1 MRDSRQ
7 HAKPP
12 RCPRAAPASA
22 GTSIRT
28 GWLFLTRQRMQ
39 TDSQTRFPPDLRH
52 QSAGIFVLV
61 GGWIFN
67 LILAMFSRLPQH
79 VFHSPLLHV
88 DGEHA
93 FVEQRSP
100 ELGFGV
106 RMFDRLSRAL
116 EHAPPYLAR
125 DKICLTRIC
134 IFEHQHGVEEQ
145 LPVLACEMH
154 QAVPV
159 QTPACS
165 VDHVRYVSS
174 VVPLSEEHEH
184 LRCDQLFRR
193 QYACLDASDL
203 SPRAALDPG
212 IVYRNDAVAHSSDQ
226 VNVEVIAPRL

>member
-12 RCPRAAPASA
+12 RCLRAPPASA

-100 ELGFGV
+100 ELGLRVG
-106 RMFDRLSRAL
+106 MLDRLSRAVQ
-116 EHAPPYLAR
+116 HRAP
-125 DKICLTRIC
+125 D
-134 IFEHQHGVEEQ
+134 
-145 LPVLACEMH
+145 
-154 QAVPV
+154 
-159 QTPACS
+159 
-165 VDHVRYVSS
+165 
-174 VVPLSEEHEH
+174 
-184 LRCDQLFRR
+184 LFR
-193 QYACLDASDL
+193 D
-203 SPRAALDPG
+203 
-212 IVYRNDAVAHSSDQ
+212 
-226 VNVEVIAPRL
+226 EVRLVWIRVFE